1 MDIEDNLHVFVF
13 TLTLSSGSK
22 SVLFLY
28 LIIQKPSK
36 SAVKHTLSL
45 WNVHI
50 HSRMLCLYYPTHCEV
65 TLLVWVV
72 SRLMFLKVALFMK
85 GKLWFSKRTAFCLFV
100 ITVKNLREGFF
111 FFFQKREENCWKE
124 VSTIAITVLPN
135 RKADCKVIKWG
146 YHKPEERGPLSIS
159 EKKGLL
165 NIVLTFSL
173 YVVDG
178 AINRLPLS
186 MSNEVIL
193 DKELFIKVSA
203 FKHFLKPH
211 TRPPSKTKE
220 NRVLHSWHF

>member
-1 MDIEDNLHVFVF
+1 
-13 TLTLSSGSK
+13 
-22 SVLFLY
+22 
-28 LIIQKPSK
+28 
-36 SAVKHTLSL
+36 
-45 WNVHI
+45 
-50 HSRMLCLYYPTHCEV
+50 
-65 TLLVWVV
+65 
-72 SRLMFLKVALFMK
+72 MK

-100 ITVKNLREGFF
+100 IIVKNLREGF

-203 FKHFLKPH
+203 FKHFLKQIIYVINPNH
-211 TRPPSKTKE
+211 LTHSKLIPQCEIAGCIAEPTMTRRKNPLNLTTELSIP
-220 NRVLHSWHF
+220 VP

>member
-100 ITVKNLREGFF
+100 IIVKNLREGFF
-111 FFFQKREENCWKE
+111 FFFFSKE
-124 VSTIAITVLPN
+124 R
-135 RKADCKVIKWG
+135 RKLL
-146 YHKPEERGPLSIS
+146 ERGVYNSDYSLTKQKSWLQSNKVRLSQAWR
-159 EKKGLL
+159 ER
-165 NIVLTFSL
+165 TFKHF
-173 YVVDG
+173 
-178 AINRLPLS
+178 R
-186 MSNEVIL
+186 
-193 DKELFIKVSA
+193 KERA
-203 FKHFLKPH
+203 FKHCSDFFFICC
-211 TRPPSKTKE
+211 
-220 NRVLHSWHF
+220 WWCY